1 MPVSGLSDPLERWL
15 YGGALAGL
23 IGGAWVAL
31 GLLGAS
37 AYAPYFSHEIAEG
50 TGLWMLGARA
60 ALFVVGW
67 VIMSVAMMLPSS
79 LPLVTVFRTI
89 APRSALLI
97 PLIAGYLC
105 AWGLFGLMAF
115 FADTGLHTVFDL
127 SPTLQARSDLIAPSL
142 LLIAGLF
149 QFSPL
154 KYSCLT
160 QCRSPV
166 GFVMRRWR
174 GGRHV
179 SQAFA
184 LGVQHGVFCVGCC
197 WALML
202 LMLGVG
208 GIHLGWMLALG
219 AVMFIEKVVSWGRW
233 ITAPTGGILTFWGLA
248 LLLKIHGIPRPF

>member
-1 MPVSGLSDPLERWL
+1 MADFTHPLERWL

-23 IGGAWVAL
+23 IGGAWAAL

-37 AYAPYFSHEIAEG
+37 AYAPYFSHAVAEG
-50 TGLWMLGARA
+50 AGPATLGARA

-89 APRSALLI
+89 APRSSLLV
-97 PLIAGYLC
+97 PLIAGYLST
-105 AWGLFGLMAF
+105 WGLFGLAALL
-115 FADTGLHTVFDL
+115 ADAGLHTVFDL
-127 SPTLQARSDLIAPSL
+127 FPTLQARSDLIAPSL

-166 GFVMRRWR
+166 GFVIQHWR
-174 GGRHV
+174 GGSHRP
-179 SQAFA
+179 QAFS
-184 LGVQHGVFCVGCC
+184 LGVHHGVFCVGCC

-219 AVMFIEKVVSWGRW
+219 AIMFVEKAVSWGRW
-233 ITAPTGGILTFWGLA
+233 VTAPAGGMLTLWGLA
-248 LLLKIHGIPRPF
+248 LFLKLPGMPRPF